1 MGRCIQVRREQDAR
15 ANRSTGSGAE
25 EMKDHLMNTPVSWR
39 RRMVALG
46 IIAACWQCAFAATP
60 PRPEQIQFA
69 PLKFEPPEG
78 KDFRHQLP
86 NGVVVYLAP
95 SAEFP
100 LVNISFTFRG
110 GTFLD
115 PQDKVGLAQATGAM
129 IRRGGSSTKSAPE
142 LDEEFDFLA

>member
-1 MGRCIQVRREQDAR
+1 
-15 ANRSTGSGAE
+15 
-25 EMKDHLMNTPVSWR
+25 MKDHQMTNTVSQWGR
-39 RRMVALG
+39 LAAVG
-46 IIAACWQCAFAATP
+46 IVAACGHFAAAAIP

-69 PLKFEPPEG
+69 PLKFEPPEA

-115 PQDKVGLAQATGAM
+115 PHDKVGLAQATGAM

-142 LDEEFDFLA
+142 LDEEFDFLAA